1 MNSAET
7 TPEVLTEEVAS
18 EQGAPFVPTI
28 KGSKSSSDIS
38 PNSQSSP
45 GSPDLGPTHIEIGR
59 PVCSDLMDVPVYQLN
74 DKTVFVL
81 ITFPTTSL
89 VTAVVGLTANRQS
102 LSPQYKVASPYGDQN
117 GFNFDQTTRFVPGD
131 YCFALVFKSA
141 EEAQSISLVR
151 VLLQAEPISNL
162 MVSQMIFGLY
172 RALGFEPSHVMK
184 YPTRSVSSGSPFY
197 RKIRNET
204 AKLSERLSTLETAV
218 RSPPTD
224 VSSLCERIEALE
236 AAVKTPPTVEIPD
249 FSAIEKQLSEIS
261 QQLGR
266 LESLLGDIRGQPIVT
281 VEQIEDKLKDL
292 KKSASLV
299 SAYVQRVEAHQEKG
313 SSESIPFEMFEQ
325 LILEKEMYLNKLKE
339 AEDYID
345 YLTAEEEK
353 KSVRQEQ
360 WFRPTWGKK
369 STRR

>member
-7 TPEVLTEEVAS
+7 TPEVRTEGVAS

-28 KGSKSSSDIS
+28 KGSKSGSDFS

-45 GSPDLGPTHIEIGR
+45 GSPYIGIER

-89 VTAVVGLTANRQS
+89 VTAVVGLTTDSQN

-204 AKLSERLSTLETAV
+204 AKLSERLSTLETAI

-224 VSSLCERIEALE
+224 VSSLGERIEALE
-236 AAVKTPPTVEIPD
+236 TAVKTPPD
-249 FSAIEKQLSEIS
+249 FSAIETQLSEVS

-292 KKSASLV
+292 KKSRLIKR
-299 SAYVQRVEAHQEKG
+299 RVH
-313 SSESIPFEMFEQ
+313 
-325 LILEKEMYLNKLKE
+325 LNPSRLRC
-339 AEDYID
+339 
-345 YLTAEEEK
+345 
-353 KSVRQEQ
+353 SN
-360 WFRPTWGKK
+360 
-369 STRR
+369 S